1 MLPGLMAFG
10 DLKYVPITVYYC
22 SLKKKQTLEAVKLW
36 HLLFLFTQI
45 YRVWLIKSKF
55 RTITWRT
62 SCYNF
67 KTILK
72 SWEIWKLMLLNVSIV
87 HIQLHIYGFS
97 RTVNLFCSSQ
107 NMETYLGGEEL
118 RFESRFIMFR
128 QNSSNL
134 HVRKLKWHGCINKYF
149 FYISFPFVNTIGQV

>member
-1 MLPGLMAFG
+1 M
-10 DLKYVPITVYYC
+10 
-22 SLKKKQTLEAVKLW
+22 
-36 HLLFLFTQI
+36 
-45 YRVWLIKSKF
+45 
-55 RTITWRT
+55 
-62 SCYNF
+62 
-67 KTILK
+67 
-72 SWEIWKLMLLNVSIV
+72 

-149 FYISFPFVNTIGQV
+149 FISVFHLLTLSGRFRVGFGVGHISNTIEHSFLGTDPGYFNSEPLQTFLYQCNKNKAICTYIYVIKTCQVSHI